1 MVVPGIADGF
11 TALSNQGD
19 VNEKGTR
26 YEMDWAA
33 MGREEVQDQQNDAD
47 ELEISPIDILQYYWK
62 STNGKLML
70 RKTRLNGLSED
81 LVEADNVNI
90 DYPDT
95 LAL

>member
-33 MGREEVQDQQNDAD
+33 MGREEVQDQ
-47 ELEISPIDILQYYWK
+47 
-62 STNGKLML
+62 
-70 RKTRLNGLSED
+70 
-81 LVEADNVNI
+81 
-90 DYPDT
+90 
-95 LAL
+95 